1 VSSQIKSVV
10 FIYVE
15 TLIMLMLFSE
25 QAEADPRCP
34 CGRPGAHGH
43 CVGDPW
49 PKSCLNICRTWQVH
63 WIKLLLP
70 FTTVEPSAHRWT
82 KRDHL

>member
-25 QAEADPRCP
+25 QARGRPTLSVRATRCP
-34 CGRPGAHGH
+34 RALRW
-43 CVGDPW
+43 W
-49 PKSCLNICRTWQVH
+49 PLT
-63 WIKLLLP
+63 
-70 FTTVEPSAHRWT
+70 
-82 KRDHL
+82 